1 MKTEVKLFPLR
12 PGAAAVAAVFAAVP
26 QAYALEVVCENP
38 TGCHYEQHSNSEWSV
53 SAPGSGKAKAFNADA
68 PLQIKLAAKPYQNEV
83 ADSSGLELKDDYVN
97 QESSALIK
105 VSGRAQLTVPSG
117 SSLTLHK
124 AKDDA
129 EAVAVNQADAVLE
142 SNVTITVKPSYG
154 EAENLPHPR
163 GEGAFWQSGTAVTAS
178 GGANVQTSADIV
190 LDGQGAFALSAH
202 NNGTIRAS
210 NHSIRINWPY
220 SIALQ
225 THDLGRIDADNV
237 NITSSADWV
246 MGVEMSDDVD
256 RSTSV
261 LEQPN
266 TVNLNNS
273 HIHLSGKHNAGL
285 LMPGGKVNLTDSSV
299 QAETAL
305 ALFYP
310 KQADSEYFSDVT
322 VNLDNST
329 LSGSELLQINP
340 PALFEK
346 MRQQYPD
353 QPRPFNATLTADRG
367 STLQGRI
374 RTDVELREAGG
385 SFGRYNLNLS
395 GDSRWQMTGSSDLD
409 RLHLQDSAVEFVPQN
424 GFQTLTVHGDLS
436 GNGTFSLNTDL
447 AAGQGDKLMV
457 HGKASGSHVL
467 KVRNTPNE
475 PKLPENAKLT
485 VVETGSSDAGAFR
498 LHNGTVSAGKYLYEL
513 TPQNGGK
520 DWALTFASDQ
530 TPPNNG
536 SVPTAPDNGGNV
548 SAPSD
553 HNISLPPPP
562 PVAQHSKVL
571 SVFANNR
578 VAQLQAAAHTLDQ
591 QQDTLNLRL
600 AELHNPSHLNGL
612 WLQNEGSVLHRGREA
627 ITVGAD
633 GVSAGFRQNTRGF
646 QIGYDH
652 TLPSGAYVG
661 ALAGRSFSDI
671 RHNRAGFAD
680 SRLYAS
686 TFALYGGFTRNGW
699 FADGVLRHS
708 RYRSRH
714 PEESSNRFH
723 INSIS
728 MQTGAQ
734 LPVGGGW
741 SVVPQA
747 ALTLGRVSRSAHT
760 AGHTLAHTRVGAE
773 LRGDFAVEGGMRLM
787 PYVGVYHLADH
798 RRAVAK
804 FNEEYLQVPKAGS
817 RAAAQ
822 LGASLGFHPQSQLDF
837 SVQTERGEGW
847 RKPAAVTLGYRFLW

>member
-1 MKTEVKLFPLR
+1 MKTEVKFFPLR
-12 PGAAAVAAVFAAVP
+12 PSAAAVAAVFAAVP

-38 TGCHYEQHSNSEWSV
+38 TGCHYEQHSDSEWSV
-53 SAPGSGKAKAFNADA
+53 RAPESGKEEIFNADKN
-68 PLQIKLAAKPYQNEV
+68 LQIKLAAKPYQNEV
-83 ADSSGLELKDDYVN
+83 AGTTGIGQQDGKTGT
-97 QESSALIK
+97 LIQ
-105 VSGRAQLTVPSG
+105 VSGRDGQPHAQLTVPSD

-124 AKDDA
+124 ARDKA
-129 EAVAVNQADAVLE
+129 VAVAVNQADAVLE
-142 SNVTITVKPSYG
+142 SNVTITVKPGYG

-163 GEGAFWQSGTAVTAS
+163 GEGMFWQSGAAVMAS

-190 LDGQGAFALSAH
+190 LDGQGSTALFAH

-210 NHSIRINWPY
+210 NHSIRISQPY
-220 SIALQ
+220 SVALQ
-225 THDLGRIDADNV
+225 IHDLGRIDADNV
-237 NITSSADWV
+237 NITSSADWGA
-246 MGVEMSDDVD
+246 GVEMGDDID
-256 RSTSV
+256 RSVSV

-273 HIHLSGKHNAGL
+273 RIHLSGKHNAGL
-285 LMPGGKVNLTDSSV
+285 LMSGGQVNLTDSSV

-310 KQADSEYFSDVT
+310 KQADGEYFSDVT
-322 VNLDNST
+322 VNLDHST

-353 QPRPFNATLTADRG
+353 QPRPFNTTLTADRN
-367 STLQGRI
+367 STLKGRI
-374 RTDVELREAGG
+374 RTDAELREAGS

-498 LHNGTVSAGKYLYEL
+498 LHNGTVSVGKYLYEL

-520 DWALTFASDQ
+520 DWALTFASAQ
-530 TPPNNG
+530 TPPDKNG
-536 SVPTAPDNGGNV
+536 SLPLPSPVTQRSTA
-548 SAPSD
+548 
-553 HNISLPPPP
+553 
-562 PVAQHSKVL
+562 L

-578 VAQLQAAAHTLDQ
+578 ISQLQSAKHILDQ

-600 AELHNPSHLNGL
+600 AELHHANHLNGL
-612 WLQNEGSVLHRGREA
+612 WLQNEGSVLHRGQET
-627 ITVGAD
+627 ITVGAN

-671 RHNRAGFAD
+671 RYKRADLTD
-680 SRLYAS
+680 SRLYSS
-686 TFALYGGFTRNGW
+686 TFALYGGFTGNGW

-734 LPVGGGW
+734 LPVGSGW
-741 SVVPQA
+741 SLVPQA

-760 AGHTLAHTRVGAE
+760 AGHTLAHTRWGVE
-773 LRGDFAVEGGMRLM
+773 LRGDFAVEGGMRLK

-804 FNEEYLQVPKAGS
+804 FNEEYLQVPKAGN

-822 LGASLGFHPQSQLDF
+822 LGASLAFHPQSQLDF